1 MPLRVGPLRAGA
13 LQAGCARPIQ
23 AWTGTWG
30 RQRRRKVW
38 PAAASSTHPVPLG
51 SGSEVLTQLRS
62 SGKPGRA
69 HLPFLEGPGS
79 QKPELHTA
87 PLLSAPPQPPQHHCR
102 PSATPTQRPPRL
114 CPATAMLW
122 GRRRASKGPG
132 FSLTLLSGA
141 QPDRQPAPEALKIT
155 PESSSRQEGAPHHLH
170 GDVGR
175 EDQQAERL
183 QALGQ
188 AAGRLPGGQAVAH
201 VRGAGEGGGG
211 LNKSQGQDQ
220 EDGEAQ
226 NPGRDKRWSKSRK
239 QPHSRAEKAGHEVG
253 CLEGHRAESTRPKG

>member
-1 MPLRVGPLRAGA
+1 
-13 LQAGCARPIQ
+13 
-23 AWTGTWG
+23 
-30 RQRRRKVW
+30 
-38 PAAASSTHPVPLG
+38 
-51 SGSEVLTQLRS
+51 
-62 SGKPGRA
+62 
-69 HLPFLEGPGS
+69 
-79 QKPELHTA
+79 
-87 PLLSAPPQPPQHHCR
+87 
-102 PSATPTQRPPRL
+102 
-114 CPATAMLW
+114 MLW